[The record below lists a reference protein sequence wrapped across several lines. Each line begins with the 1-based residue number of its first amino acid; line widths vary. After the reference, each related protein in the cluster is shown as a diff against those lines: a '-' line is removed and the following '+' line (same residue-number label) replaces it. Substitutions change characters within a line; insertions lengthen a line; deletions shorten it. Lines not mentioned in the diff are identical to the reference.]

1 LAAFV
6 VGVPAG
12 VGFLW
17 AIIAGPL
24 HHPLA
29 ERYLHHPVEKV
40 ELVMFCAAMAA
51 LGAKLLSSFRE
62 KAALWATI
70 LPEWDGHAAPPKHAG
85 ELLNDHAAAL
95 KGWSGTWIGRR
106 YLAVLDFVK
115 SRGSANELDDHLR
128 TLADNDTMSQEAS
141 YSLVRFITWAIPI
154 LGFLGTV
161 LGITDA
167 ITGVT
172 PEKLEKDMSSVTS
185 GLSLA
190 FDATALGLGLT
201 MVLMFISFLVERA
214 EQSVLE
220 RVDATVEAVLG
231 HRFARAGAADHGP
244 IVEAVEASSQRLY
257 ETADGLVRRQ
267 SDLWAQ
273 SLERI
278 AIVGR
283 DAAKEQHKQLVASL
297 EQALNGTLV
306 KHTQRLADTETQM
319 ITRQEKMLSTIAQL
333 AEILQST
340 SQKHHQGLTEVSQ
353 RLAQQTAAL
362 VQLQQGGAELARLQE
377 ALAQNLNALAGA
389 GAFEEA
395 VQSLTAAIHLL
406 TTRVVPG
413 APKKVA

>member
-1 LAAFV
+1 
-6 VGVPAG
+6 
-12 VGFLW
+12 
-17 AIIAGPL
+17 
-24 HHPLA
+24 
-29 ERYLHHPVEKV
+29 
-40 ELVMFCAAMAA
+40 
-51 LGAKLLSSFRE
+51 
-62 KAALWATI
+62 
-70 LPEWDGHAAPPKHAG
+70 
-85 ELLNDHAAAL
+85 
-95 KGWSGTWIGRR
+95 
-106 YLAVLDFVK
+106 
-115 SRGSANELDDHLR
+115 
-128 TLADNDTMSQEAS
+128 
-141 YSLVRFITWAIPI
+141 
-154 LGFLGTV
+154 V

-214 EQSVLE
+214 EQTVLE
-220 RVDATVEAVLG
+220 RVDATVEAELG
-231 HRFARAGAADHGP
+231 HRFARAGAADHAP
-244 IVEAVEASSQRLY
+244 LLEAVETSNQRLY
-257 ETADGLVRRQ
+257 ETTEGLVRRQ
-267 SDLWAQ
+267 SELWAQ

-278 AIVGR
+278 AALGR
-283 DAAKEQHKQLVASL
+283 DSAKEQHKQLVASL
-297 EQALNGTLV
+297 ELALNGTLT
-306 KHTQRLADTETQM
+306 KHAQRLAEAETQM
-319 ITRQEKMLSTIAQL
+319 VARQEKMLTTIAQL
-333 AEILQST
+333 ADVLHTT

-362 VQLQQGGAELARLQE
+362 MQLQQGGAELTRLQE